1 MARTK
6 VTLRKA
12 ATETHALHEIRTEQ
26 RKTKPAITKIALTRY
41 SILHIYMYI

>member
-12 ATETHALHEIRTEQ
+12 ATETHTLREIRTEL
-26 RKTKPAITKIALTRY
+26 RKTKPAISKIALARY